1 MRIIAGS
8 LKGRTLATPGP
19 QSQNVRPTSDKVR
32 GAIFNIL
39 GQWLE
44 DLNVLDLYAGTGALA
59 FEALSRGAAHA
70 VLVDVSAEGLAL
82 CRQNAEGFK
91 VQDRVE
97 ILPIPALRACEKL
110 GRHKRVFELIF
121 ADPPYEK
128 APVPELLTA
137 VLDNGLL
144 GPRGVLVIEH
154 SSQEPSP
161 EQAGAG
167 PTLTRYDHREFG
179 DTAVSFYSLS

>member
-19 QSQNVRPTSDKVR
+19 KSQNVRPTSDKVR

-59 FEALSRGAAHA
+59 FESLSRGAAHA

-82 CRQNAEGFK
+82 CRQNAAAFK

-110 GRHKRVFELIF
+110 GRQKRVFELIF

-128 APVPELLTA
+128 APVPELLAA
-137 VLDNGLL
+137 VLENGLL

-154 SSQEPSP
+154 SSEEPSP
-161 EQAGAG
+161 EKAGA
-167 PTLTRYDHREFG
+167 LTRYDLREFG